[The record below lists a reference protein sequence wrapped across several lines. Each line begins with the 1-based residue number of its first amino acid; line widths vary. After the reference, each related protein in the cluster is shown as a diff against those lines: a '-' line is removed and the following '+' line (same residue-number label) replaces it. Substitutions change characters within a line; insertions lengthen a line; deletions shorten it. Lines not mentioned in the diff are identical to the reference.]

1 MLGGREVTRL
11 EGFSDAFFGFALTRP
26 RPRSERLARRSAS
39 VFLVVEPVENEVAR
53 PLTVVLDSQALLRK

>member
-1 MLGGREVTRL
+1 
-11 EGFSDAFFGFALTRP
+11 
-26 RPRSERLARRSAS
+26 